1 MTNEVGGNAMKVFAL
16 LFCTLLF
23 AGNILPQ
30 DTAPKKVEVP
40 DSATAVKIAEAALIP
55 VYGRGKI
62 ESERPFTAILK
73 DGVWKVFGTL
83 HCSDGKGGTTTH
95 CVGGTAWV
103 KLSMNDGRVLLMG
116 HGK

>member
-1 MTNEVGGNAMKVFAL
+1 MKISAL
-16 LFCTLLF
+16 LFCILLF
-23 AGNILPQ
+23 AVDVLPQ
-30 DTAPKKVEVP
+30 NTTPKKVEVR

-55 VYGRGKI
+55 VYGKGKI

-83 HCSDGKGGTTTH
+83 HCSDGKGGTTTN

-103 KLSMNDGRVLLMG
+103 KLSMNDGRVLSMG